1 MSEFK
6 NIADQEFQIL
16 VGGVMGEI
24 AQFLKKKDYNVFV
37 VIVALEMIQQNL
49 ISQTY
54 NIMGKKVE
62 IHNASNSKNKG
73 EKNDRS
79 QELSS

>member
-16 VGGVMGEI
+16 VGEVTGEI
-24 AQFLKKKDYNVFV
+24 AQFLKEKDYNVFV
-37 VIVALEMIQQNL
+37 VIVALEMIKQNL

-54 NIMGKKVE
+54 NIMGKK
-62 IHNASNSKNKG
+62 S
-73 EKNDRS
+73 EKNNAR
-79 QELSS
+79 EKI